1 MSFQEK
7 KQFRILV
14 AVVVGIFLIL
24 ILRLWYLQIINT
36 DGFRTQSEEN
46 RTRYVLIPAER
57 GPLFDRNGDLLVEN
71 RPSFNILALR
81 QEVGD
86 REELFSALAKLM
98 GVEAAELEKNWQH
111 SKALPPY
118 IPVLLAEDV
127 GWDTMEKIEEN
138 TVTLPGIL
146 VEPQPMRAYP
156 HGVMAAHLL
165 GYLGQ
170 VTEKEL
176 RSPGFEDYYPG
187 AYVGKS
193 GLEKVLDPYL
203 RGSPGEH
210 RIEVDVKGKML
221 RVLKTR
227 EPKPGNRVFLTI
239 RKDLQEAAEKAF
251 GDQAGAAVALDIH
264 SGEVL
269 AMVSRPGFNPAHFA
283 RGIRGEEWKKILT
296 DSRHPLQNKAI
307 KGQYPPGSTFKIV
320 TALAALKA
328 GTATPETV
336 VYCPGSVKYGNRRFR
351 CWKRGGHGWTDI
363 RKAVK
368 ESCDV
373 YFYKVGYE
381 LGIDQ
386 LSETA
391 KNLGLGART
400 GIDLDGEKK
409 GLMPDRDWKWKRFG
423 EKWYD
428 GETVNASIGQG
439 FVLATPIQL
448 AVMTAAVANGG
459 KVMKPY
465 VVSRVEHWSGQKLLE
480 NEPTVVREVKFEKR
494 HLKAVSEGLE
504 AAVNERKGT
513 AWTSRLE
520 GVRIAGKTGTA
531 QVVKLKEK
539 LGKNTAEEDIP
550 YRFRDHALFV
560 AYAPVEAPEIAVA
573 VVVEHGSHGGSVA
586 APITQAIFSHYFGIE
601 VPDEE
606 TPPGG

>member
-14 AVVVGIFLIL
+14 AVVVGIFAIL
-24 ILRLWYLQIINT
+24 LLRLWYLQIINT
-36 DGFRTQSEEN
+36 DNFRTQSEEN
-46 RTRYVLIPAER
+46 RTRYVRIPAER
-57 GPLFDRNGDLLVEN
+57 GPVFDRNGELLVEN

-81 QEVGD
+81 QDIGD
-86 REELFSALAKLM
+86 REKLFDSLAAIM
-98 GVEAAELEKNWQH
+98 GIEVVELEKNWQQA
-111 SKALPPY
+111 KALPPY

-127 GWDTMEKIEEN
+127 DREVMEKIEEN
-138 TVTLPGIL
+138 GVSLPGVL
-146 VEPQPMRAYP
+146 VETQPMRAYP
-156 HGVMAAHLL
+156 NEAMAAHLL

-170 VTEKEL
+170 ITEEEL
-176 RSPGFEDYYPG
+176 RSPGFDEYYPG
-187 AYVGKS
+187 SYVGKS
-193 GLEKVLDPYL
+193 GLEKVLDGYL
-203 RGSPGEH
+203 RGTPGEH
-210 RIEVDVKGKML
+210 RIEVDVKGKKL
-221 RVLKTR
+221 RILKTR
-227 EPKPGNRVFLTI
+227 ESKPGNRVFLTI
-239 RKDLQEAAEKAF
+239 RKDLQKAAEEAF
-251 GDQAGAAVALDIH
+251 GDNAGAAVALNIH
-264 SGEVL
+264 TGEVL
-269 AMVSRPGFNPAHFA
+269 AMVSRPGFNPAVFA
-283 RGIRGEEWKKILT
+283 RGIRGEEWKKILM

-328 GTATPETV
+328 GIATTETV
-336 VYCPGSVKYGNRRFR
+336 VYCPGSVNFGNRRFR
-351 CWKRGGHGWTDI
+351 CWKRGGHGWTDL
-363 RKAVK
+363 RKALR

-391 KNLGLGART
+391 KNLGLGSLT

-409 GLMPDRDWKWKRFG
+409 GLMPDREWKWKRFG

-428 GETVNASIGQG
+428 GETVNAAIGQG

-465 VVSRVEHWSGQKLLE
+465 VVSRVEHWTGQTLLE
-480 NEPTVVREVKFEKR
+480 NVPIVLNEIVFDKED
-494 HLKAVSEGLE
+494 LKAVSQGLE

-513 AWTSRLE
+513 AWNSRLADIH
-520 GVRIAGKTGTA
+520 IAGKTGTA

-539 LGKNTAEEDIP
+539 QGKNKDEEDIP

-560 AYAPVEAPEIAVA
+560 AFAPAEAPELAVA

-586 APITQAIFSHYFGIE
+586 APITQAIFSHYFGVEIP
-601 VPDEE
+601 VQE
-606 TPPGG
+606 TSP